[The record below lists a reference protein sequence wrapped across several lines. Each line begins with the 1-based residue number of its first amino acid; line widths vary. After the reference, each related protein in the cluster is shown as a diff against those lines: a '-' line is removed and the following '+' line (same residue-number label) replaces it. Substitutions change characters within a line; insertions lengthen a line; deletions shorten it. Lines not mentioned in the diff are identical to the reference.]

1 VNVAKVACAYC
12 VKRAEMIEALRAQIV
27 LQRAGSCL
35 SCFERQALVER
46 TLRHAE
52 EERVRLTLLFS
63 KAIAKRDAEIAALRE
78 RVNGPLRLVRAG
90 GS

>member
-1 VNVAKVACAYC
+1 MTAKVACAYC
-12 VKRAEMIEALRAQIV
+12 VERQAAIEVLRAQQIA
-27 LQRAGSCL
+27 QRYECCL
-35 SCFERQALVER
+35 FCVERQTLVER
-46 TLRHAE
+46 TLRHSE

-78 RVNGPLRLVRAG
+78 RVNGHLRLVRAG